1 MRKEW
6 KNKQMNE
13 RTKQKSQCER
23 DGQRFTLMRK
33 WFACKS
39 SNNHRNYRR
48 AFLSAWK
55 SEHAGNWNR
64 KNFRFLSRYRNG
76 IWRLF
81 LVIKIWKMKRTSYAL
96 VLRLIQGAHSTNV
109 STNYERLNAFF
120 NRNKNWYSALSLN
133 QEKIWFETTFDFR
146 SILLAESEIKR
157 KRLQRR
163 AEKKHKIS
171 NC

>member
-64 KNFRFLSRYRNG
+64 KNFRFFSRYRNG

-81 LVIKIWKMKRTSYAL
+81 LVIKIWKMKRTSYAQYWNYFKVPKAPMSAPTMSDWTHFL
-96 VLRLIQGAHSTNV
+96 TEIKIGIQHSV
-109 STNYERLNAFF
+109 ST
-120 NRNKNWYSALSLN
+120 
-133 QEKIWFETTFDFR
+133 
-146 SILLAESEIKR
+146 KR
-157 KRLQRR
+157 KFDSKRLLILGRFY
-163 AEKKHKIS
+163 
-171 NC
+171 